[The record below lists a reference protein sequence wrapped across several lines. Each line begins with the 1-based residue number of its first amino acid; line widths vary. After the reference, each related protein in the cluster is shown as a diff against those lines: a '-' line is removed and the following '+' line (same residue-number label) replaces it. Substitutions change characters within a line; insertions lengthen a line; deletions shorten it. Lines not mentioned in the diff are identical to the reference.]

1 MHLSC
6 YTPPRFAHV
15 LPSLP
20 DCTMA
25 DSVVT
30 RFAPSPTGFLHIGGA
45 RTALFNWLYAR
56 GRGGKMLLRIEDT
69 DRERST
75 PEAVD
80 AILDGLKWL
89 GLDWDGEVVYQFQR
103 AARHRE
109 VAEQLLASGQAYRC
123 YATPDELKAMRETAR
138 AEGRTRLYNGMWR
151 DRDPSEAPAGIKPT
165 IRLKAPQ
172 TGETVIED
180 QVQGRVVWQN
190 ESLDDLVL
198 LRGDGNPTYML
209 AVVVDD
215 HDMGV
220 THVIRGDDHLI
231 NAARQKQIYDAL
243 GWDLPSMSHIPLIH
257 GPDGSKLS
265 KRHGALGVEAYR
277 AMGYVPAA
285 LRNYLVRLGWSHG
298 DQEIFSTQEMIDAFD
313 LPAIGRSA
321 ARFDF
326 AKLENLNGHYIRHA
340 DDQSLVSMFED
351 VLSYVPDGLEVKA
364 KLNDTTRAQL
374 LQAMPDLKQRA
385 KTLIELIDSA
395 NFIFADRP
403 LSIEPKAA
411 ALLTP
416 ETRELIAKLRI
427 ALETVSP
434 WTAETTEAA
443 TRTFAEQNNLKLGA
457 VAQPLRVALTG
468 RTTSPGIFDVLAV
481 LGREQCLARLGDQ
494 ASA

>member
-1 MHLSC
+1 M
-6 YTPPRFAHV
+6 T
-15 LPSLP
+15 
-20 DCTMA
+20 

-30 RFAPSPTGFLHIGGA
+30 RFAPSPTGFLHIGGG

-75 PEAVD
+75 EPAIA

-89 GLDWDGEVVYQFQR
+89 GLDWDGDVVYQFQR

-123 YATPDELKAMRETAR
+123 YATQDELKAMREKAR
-138 AEGRTRLYNGMWR
+138 AEGRTRLYDGLWR

-165 IRLKAPQ
+165 IRLKAPL

-243 GWDLPSMSHIPLIH
+243 AWDLPSMSHIPLIH

-340 DDQSLVSMFED
+340 DDQSLVTMFED
-351 VLSYVPDGLEVKA
+351 VLSYVPDGLKLKA

-374 LQAMPDLKQRA
+374 LQAMPGLKERA
-385 KTLIELIDSA
+385 KTLIELIDSSY
-395 NFIFADRP
+395 FIFADRP
-403 LSIEPKAA
+403 LTIEPKAA

-416 ETRELIAKLRI
+416 ESRELIGKLGA

-434 WTAETTEAA
+434 WTAETTEVA
-443 TRTFAEQNNLKLGA
+443 TRAFAEANNLKLGA
-457 VAQPLRVALTG
+457 VAQPLRAALTG

-481 LGREQCLARLGDQ
+481 LGREECLARLADQ

>member
-1 MHLSC
+1 MS
-6 YTPPRFAHV
+6 R
-15 LPSLP
+15 PSP
-20 DCTMA
+20 DPAAMT

-56 GRGGKMLLRIEDT
+56 KRGGKMLLRIEDT

-75 PEAVD
+75 PEAIE

-89 GLDWDGEVVYQFQR
+89 GLDWDGDVVYQFQR

-109 VAEQLLASGQAYRC
+109 VAEQLLAEGKAYRC
-123 YATPDELKAMRETAR
+123 YATQDELKAMREKAR
-138 AEGRTRLYNGMWR
+138 AEGRTRLYDGLWR
-151 DRDPSEAPAGIKPT
+151 DRDLAEAPAGIKPT
-165 IRLKAPQ
+165 IRLRAPRE
-172 TGETVIED
+172 GETVIED

-215 HDMGV
+215 HDMAV

-243 GWDLPSMSHIPLIH
+243 GWELPSMSHIPLIH

-298 DQEIFSTQEMIDAFD
+298 DQEIFSTQEMIEAFD
-313 LPAIGRSA
+313 LSAIGRSA

-340 DDQSLVSMFED
+340 DDQSLVTMFED
-351 VLSYVPDGLEVKA
+351 LLAYVPDGSDIKA

-385 KTLIELIDSA
+385 KTLVELIDSSY
-395 NFIFADRP
+395 FIFADRP

-416 ETRELIAKLRI
+416 ETRELLGRLRN

-434 WTAETTEAA
+434 WTAEATEAA
-443 TRTFAEQNNLKLGA
+443 TRAFAEANNLKLGA

-481 LGREQCLARLGDQ
+481 LGREECLARLGDQ

>member
-1 MHLSC
+1 M
-6 YTPPRFAHV
+6 T
-15 LPSLP
+15 
-20 DCTMA
+20 
-25 DSVVT
+25 DSIVT

-56 GRGGKMLLRIEDT
+56 KHGGKMLLRIEDT
-69 DRERST
+69 DRQRST
-75 PEAVD
+75 TEAIA

-89 GLDWDGEVVYQFQR
+89 ELDWDGDVIYQFSR
-103 AARHRE
+103 ADRHRE
-109 VAEQLLASGQAYRC
+109 VAEALLASGKAYRC
-123 YATPDELKAMRETAR
+123 YATAEELTAMREKAR
-138 AEGRTRLYNGMWR
+138 AEGRTRLYDGLWR
-151 DRDPSEAPAGIKPT
+151 DRDPSQAPEGVKPT
-165 IRLKAPQ
+165 IRLKAPLS
-172 TGETVIED
+172 GETVIED

-190 ESLDDLVL
+190 ENLDDLVL

-243 GWDLPSMSHIPLIH
+243 GWDVPSMSHIPLIH

-265 KRHGALGVEAYR
+265 KRHGALGVDAYR
-277 AMGYVPAA
+277 AMGYLPAA

-313 LPAIGRSA
+313 LSGIGRSA

-340 DDQSLVSMFED
+340 DDQSLVTLFED
-351 VLSYVPDGLEVKA
+351 VLNYVPDRSDLKA
-364 KLNDTTRAQL
+364 KLNDTMRAQL
-374 LQAMPDLKQRA
+374 LQAMPNLKERA
-385 KTLIELIDSA
+385 KTLIELVDSA
-395 NFIFADRP
+395 YFIFADRP
-403 LSIEPKAA
+403 LQIEPKAA
-411 ALLTP
+411 ALLTA
-416 ETRELIAKLRI
+416 ENRELIGRLRT

-443 TRTFAEQNNLKLGA
+443 MRGLAEASNLKLGA
-457 VAQPLRVALTG
+457 VAQPLRAALTG

-481 LGREQCLARLGDQ
+481 LGREECLARLGDQ
-494 ASA
+494 AAP